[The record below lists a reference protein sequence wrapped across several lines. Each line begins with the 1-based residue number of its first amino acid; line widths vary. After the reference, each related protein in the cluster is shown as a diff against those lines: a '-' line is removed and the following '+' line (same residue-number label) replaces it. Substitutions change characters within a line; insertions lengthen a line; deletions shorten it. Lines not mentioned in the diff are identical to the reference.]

1 MDCRLTKAE
10 INHLRRLI
18 GWVACEVGQEPDEM
32 VSMVRKI
39 APAIHDASDEGKARL
54 VEAHQK
60 ASDVPKYVR
69 AAIKALRKTLE
80 QRAGDVVDAEYSQER
95 QLPAPNATEL
105 TGAPLAG
112 RPS

>member
-1 MDCRLTKAE
+1 MDCKLTPAE

-18 GWVACEVGQEPDEM
+18 GWADCEVGQEPNEM
-32 VSMVRKI
+32 VETVRKI
-39 APAIHDASDEGKARL
+39 APAIHDASEEGKARL

-60 ASDVPKYVR
+60 ASNVPKYVR

-95 QLPAPNATEL
+95 QLPAPNV
-105 TGAPLAG
+105 
-112 RPS
+112 